1 MADNPTKRVSWAFT
15 CSHSIPR
22 NCQFQQKLYDTN
34 FRQKFRYELDKIFFN
49 AFYSFLAFDK
59 KVETIIYDGW
69 GFVTPNEKSGV
80 YNISENHD
88 GITFQTTVGGIFIV
102 AQMDPDNG
110 ESINRKNWSTE
121 EDNSPKL

>member
-1 MADNPTKRVSWAFT
+1 MNLIKSF
-15 CSHSIPR
+15 SMLFI
-22 NCQFQQKLYDTN
+22 L
-34 FRQKFRYELDKIFFN
+34 
-49 AFYSFLAFDK
+49 FLAFDK

-110 ESINRKNWSTE
+110 ESINRKH
-121 EDNSPKL
+121 